1 MQCQHA
7 RELFSDYVA
16 EAIDSALA
24 ISLENHLTS
33 CAACHEEVE
42 GLRRVWA
49 VLEQAPLVEAPAFF
63 HENVMSRIDAARAE
77 AEDAAARKR
86 ALWDWRA
93 LFRPRTLAF
102 GAAAAILL
110 LACVEVVQQARPAAL
125 GPLGVITGWLQHVP
139 TVKLR
144 VTDSTWT
151 PQATGPV
158 GSGTLTVRLHAEG
171 VSAAGGN
178 LNYRAQLEGVR
189 NSLAVGMLTADGD
202 TSLKFSLSE
211 TPASDGLHLSIQL
224 MAPDGRAV
232 ESNSQLVLPHV
243 PIVPS
248 GGQDDVAP
256 QSQNP

>member
-24 ISLENHLTS
+24 ISLENHLSS
-33 CAACHEEVE
+33 CASCQEEVE

-49 VLEQAPLVEAPAFF
+49 TLEQAPLVETPAFF
-63 HENVMSRIDAARAE
+63 HENVMSRIEAARAE

-86 ALWDWRA
+86 AFWDWRA

-110 LACVEVVQQARPAAL
+110 LACVEVVQQTRPAAL
-125 GPLGVITGWLQHVP
+125 GPLGVIIRWLQPAP

-144 VTDSTWT
+144 VTDANWT
-151 PQATGPV
+151 PQAAGPV
-158 GSGTLTVRLHAEG
+158 GSGALTVRLRAEG
-171 VSAAGGN
+171 VGAAGGV
-178 LNYRAQLEGVR
+178 LNYRAQLEGVQGGI
-189 NSLAVGMLTADGD
+189 AVGQLAADGE
-202 TSLKFSLSE
+202 TILRLPLSA
-211 TPASDGLHLSIQL
+211 TPAGDGLRLSIRL
-224 MAPDGRAV
+224 MTPDGRSV

-243 PIVPS
+243 PIAPPS
-248 GGQDDVAP
+248 GQDDTTP
-256 QSQNP
+256 PQNP